1 MRRFVASSEMPSA
14 ARWTSRLAFFS
25 VGVILAAIFLHRVFS
40 MPTPTAIHL
49 ALAAYLI
56 AGVAVAL
63 GLYAAAGI
71 WANGGAGTARVV
83 AGLVIGTVT
92 LAAPV
97 VLWLS
102 FEKLPPINDLTTDPA
117 SPPPFV
123 KLASLRGPGANKPAY
138 PGEAFASQ
146 QSAAY
151 PDLVPLAIERSS
163 EETFEVVAEALRRQ
177 KLTIVR
183 EEPPEGGRPGVIEA
197 VERTLVLGF
206 YDDVAV
212 RVTGNERASRVDLR
226 SASRFG
232 RHDFGRNA
240 ERMRRIL
247 REIVAR
253 LEATVPTA
261 SGERLTRG
269 RLKGDRLVPR
279 RERGKALDPKS
290 RLPKPGETATKRG
303 LSPSSAQRGPE
314 QKGSPPSPDERRG
327 PGRRPAQSFE

>member
-1 MRRFVASSEMPSA
+1 MRRFIASAQMPAA

-25 VGVILAAIFLHRVFS
+25 VGVLLAAIFLHRVFS

-49 ALAAYLI
+49 AIAAYV
-56 AGVAVAL
+56 VAAFAVLL
-63 GLYAAAGI
+63 GLYAAVGI
-71 WANGGAGTARVV
+71 WMRGGAGTSRVV
-83 AGLVIGTVT
+83 AGLVTGTVM

-102 FEKLPPINDLTTDPA
+102 FERLPQINDLTTDTA

-123 KLASLRGPGANKPAY
+123 KLATLRGVGANKAAY
-138 PGEAFASQ
+138 PGESFARQ

-151 PDLVPLAIERSS
+151 PDLQPLVIERSS
-163 EETFEVVAEALRRQ
+163 EEMFEVVGEALRRQ

-183 EEPPEGGRPGVIEA
+183 EEPPEGGRPGAIEA

-206 YDDVAV
+206 YDDVAI
-212 RVTGNERASRVDLR
+212 RVTGDDQSARVDLR

-232 RHDFGRNA
+232 RHDLGRNA
-240 ERMRRIL
+240 ERLRRIM

-261 SGERLTRG
+261 SGERVTRG
-269 RLKGDRLVPR
+269 RLKGERLVPKR
-279 RERGKALDPKS
+279 ARGKVLDPKS
-290 RLPKPGETATKRG
+290 RLPRPGETVTKRG
-303 LSPSSAQRGPE
+303 LAPSSAQRGPE
-314 QKGSPPSPDERRG
+314 PKASPPGAGERRG
-327 PGRRPAQSFE
+327 PGRRPGQSFE